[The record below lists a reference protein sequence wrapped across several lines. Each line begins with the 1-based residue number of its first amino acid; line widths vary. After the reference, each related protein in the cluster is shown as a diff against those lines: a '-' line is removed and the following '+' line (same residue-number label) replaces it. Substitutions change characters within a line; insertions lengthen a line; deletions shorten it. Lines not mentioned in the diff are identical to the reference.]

1 MRIKKSPSA
10 ASLADL
16 TALYGPPRHTSDP
29 TRRVAQD
36 LTKLF
41 GHLPP
46 HNLNGAHIAAL
57 IANWKDR
64 LSVGTRYV
72 FLNSL
77 RRILRDL
84 GTLTGDPQLWR
95 CVPRMH
101 QPPPKDLTVTQH
113 QREALLSKCPT
124 WLQFFV
130 LLCADMGLR
139 FASAATVKVEG
150 WNQQAQLLSFR
161 KKGGLMQ
168 TLPVTA
174 EVSKYLA
181 TLRPEHAP
189 DITIIEALAGK
200 PYSLEGVR
208 QAFNAARKR
217 ADLPTNLNPH
227 AFRYTVATELFEK
240 THDIRAVQQVLG
252 HESLHNTARYIA
264 NKHPAMLRSMLESLK
279 PYTEVKQ

>member
-1 MRIKKSPSA
+1 VRIKKSPSA

-16 TALYGPPRHTSDP
+16 TALYGSPRHQTDP

-41 GHLPP
+41 GHLPQ
-46 HNLNGAHIAAL
+46 NALNAAHIAAL
-57 IANWKDR
+57 VANWKDR

-72 FLNSL
+72 YLKAL
-77 RRILRDL
+77 RRILRDI
-84 GTLTGDPQLWR
+84 GPTLGDPQMWR
-95 CVPRMH
+95 CVPRLHM
-101 QPPPKDLTVTQH
+101 PPPNDRTITQNQRYDLL
-113 QREALLSKCPT
+113 AKCPT

-139 FASAATVKVEG
+139 FASAATVKVGG
-150 WNQQAQLLSFR
+150 WNPQTKLLTFR

-168 TLPVTA
+168 TLPATI

-200 PYSLEGVR
+200 PYSLHGVR
-208 QAFNAARKR
+208 NAYER
-217 ADLPTNLNPH
+217 AKKNAGLPANLNPH
-227 AFRYTVATELFEK
+227 AFRYTFATNLFAK
-240 THDIRAVQQVLG
+240 THDLRAVQQALG
-252 HESLHNTARYIA
+252 HESLHTTGRYIA
-264 NKHPAMLRSMLESLK
+264 NKTNDELRSMLESLK
-279 PYTEVKQ
+279 PYTEVPQ